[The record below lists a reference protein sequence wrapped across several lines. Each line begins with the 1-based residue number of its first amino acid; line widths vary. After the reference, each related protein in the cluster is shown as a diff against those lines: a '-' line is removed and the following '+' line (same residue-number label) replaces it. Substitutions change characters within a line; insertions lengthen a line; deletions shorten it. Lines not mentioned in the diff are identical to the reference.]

1 MDSRVGIELNTRTG
15 NVDAPAR
22 TIRTLIVDD
31 ELLARQRLR
40 ELCRQEP
47 DIEVVGECSHGGE
60 AVQLIHSL
68 RPDLLLLDVEMRE
81 TNGFDVLRCLPPT
94 EAPLVVFVSA
104 FEHYAFSAF
113 DVEAVDYL
121 LKPFDRG
128 RFQHALGRV
137 RQRLAP
143 IHSSNLRGE
152 ITAAVQGALAAATQ
166 PRDTPAKRIVAEK
179 DERLTFIDPQDID
192 CIEADR
198 NYISIRVG
206 ADVYRMRCTM
216 QQAQQMLD
224 PASFLRIHRSV
235 IINTLRIHEMER
247 WFHGEFLITLKNGQ
261 RFTSGRSYRRQIQA
275 YLHNGVS

>member
-1 MDSRVGIELNTRTG
+1 MDSRVGAELNTEAG
-15 NVDAPAR
+15 SLKADA
-22 TIRTLIVDD
+22 TMIRTLIVDD

-47 DIEVVGECSHGGE
+47 DIEVVGECSHGSE

-81 TNGFDVLRCLPPT
+81 TNGFDVLRCLPPH

-137 RQRLAP
+137 RQRLATTRRA
-143 IHSSNLRGE
+143 SLRGE
-152 ITAAVQGALAAATQ
+152 ITAAVQGALADAKR
-166 PRDTPAKRIVAEK
+166 PPSVPAKRIVAEK

-206 ADVYRMRCTM
+206 ADVFRMRCTM
-216 QQAQQMLD
+216 QQAQEMLD

-235 IINTLRIHEMER
+235 IINTLRIREMER
-247 WFHGEFLITLKNGQ
+247 WFHGEFLITLRNGQ
-261 RFTSGRSYRRQIQA
+261 RFTSGRSYRRHIQA
-275 YLHNGVS
+275 YLHNDMG

>member
-1 MDSRVGIELNTRTG
+1 MDSRVGADLNARAG
-15 NVDAPAR
+15 NLEADA
-22 TIRTLIVDD
+22 TSIRTLIVDD

-60 AVQLIHSL
+60 AVQLIRSL

-81 TNGFDVLRCLPPT
+81 TNGFDVLRCLPPSA
-94 EAPLVVFVSA
+94 APLVVFVSA
-104 FEHYAFSAF
+104 FEHYAYGAF

-128 RFQHALGRV
+128 RFQHALGRA
-137 RQRLAP
+137 RQRLAAAR
-143 IHSSNLRGE
+143 SSNLRGE
-152 ITAAVQGALAAATQ
+152 ITAAVQGALATAVRPPAA
-166 PRDTPAKRIVAEK
+166 PAKRIVAEK

-206 ADVYRMRCTM
+206 PDVYRLRCTM
-216 QQAQQMLD
+216 QQAQEMLD

-235 IINTLRIHEMER
+235 IINTLRIREMER

-261 RFTSGRSYRRQIQA
+261 RFTSGRSYRRHIQA
-275 YLHNGVS
+275 YLHTGAS